1 MRFLL
6 FLALF
11 AAAGAWG
18 ELAAPA
24 VTTEQLDAAVVR
36 ATAITPEDDPKR
48 VALLK
53 SYADTRSALTQ
64 FEQFKQQLDSYKESR
79 TRAVKE
85 ARAIEDKLT
94 QSHSA
99 AEKEYKVPASKTLVE
114 LEQMIQV
121 DKSDLDAKRVQL
133 ADTRSAIDAMPRRP
147 AEVRARVTELTS
159 LASQLQSQLAQV
171 SAASASGSTE
181 EADLWLTGAQL
192 ANVNAEKAALEEE
205 LLSQPMRLDLL
216 KAQLDQTTFD
226 IAQLEK
232 RLRATTQRASE
243 LRQDEATA
251 AQVAADQVLAD
262 TLGKHEVVRQFAD
275 RNVALSKT
283 FSPRT
288 EEIEKA
294 SDQDADFRTRTEQL
308 ESDLSSIEQKLQL
321 LGMSPVVGEILR
333 ERQAQLVGHS
343 ELAKKISTNEE
354 AIQASSLRQV
364 ELEEERRLL
373 RSRSEYI
380 KPLVAGLDPLVVEQI
395 REDLND
401 LVRSRR
407 ELVRKAIELENSYAQ
422 SLGDLDYAL
431 RRYEMATDAYRDFIS
446 ERLLWIPSR
455 DKFGIF
461 NGEQL
466 DLVQQVREVF
476 APDRWVTVVK
486 SMPAEILRQ
495 PFTGVMLLA
504 VLILFYYNPRLRQML
519 RETGKHVGYVRS
531 DNFTSTLHAVGVTLL
546 MSLKWPLL
554 LLTAAWLFEMQE
566 DESELATALY
576 LSSLRTALYFWCLE
590 FLRVAHLPKGLVDS
604 HFRWPTSRVNLIS
617 KRLVFLEMTFLPG
630 VFLVNFFLNLYPR
643 TTGGSLG
650 TLAVIFVL
658 ISIAHFFYHVPEF
671 VQSKMQNMFGDRSH
685 DENPLWGRLAR
696 KLLFWTPVVA
706 ILAVLLGYSYT
717 AIEIALLVCRTFVLL
732 GGLMILYELGLR
744 WLSLTRRRM
753 AYAVRQ
759 DQIKNLNE
767 ESEPGVEEEVQEN
780 DPDLFNYEGTRLL
793 NLLTLFGGL
802 LGIGWVWAEIFP
814 ALGILDSVKLWHQSA
829 IVEGREITNYITL
842 ADVFKAVLFAIVGWI
857 ALRRVP
863 SLLEIFLRQKM
874 DVSAASA
881 YALTRV
887 FQYATTM
894 LLVIIVMGS
903 LGVSWSSLQ
912 WAVAALSLGIGFGLQ
927 EIVANFIS
935 GLIILFEQPIRVGD
949 TVTVGNVSGT
959 VTRIQMRATTI
970 RDFERRELLVPNKEF
985 ITSQLLN
992 WSLSDTVTRRQI
1004 NLGVAYGTDLDQAIA
1019 IVLDVARS
1027 HPLVLKDPAA
1037 TVTFDE
1043 FGESSLLI
1051 CLRYFIEELDQRLS
1065 ADSEMRLE
1073 INRRFADAGIVI
1085 AFPHRN
1091 IHLDTAQPLQVT
1103 VVDGGKTQL

>member
-1 MRFLL
+1 MLRVLL
-6 FLALF
+6 LLLSF
-11 AAAGAWG
+11 AAACAWA
-18 ELAAPA
+18 EVAPPA
-24 VTTEQLDAAVVR
+24 VTTAQLDAAVVR

-53 SYADTRSALTQ
+53 SYADTRTALAQ
-64 FEQFKQQLDSYKESR
+64 FEEFKQQLESYTESR
-79 TRAVKE
+79 AQAVKE
-85 ARAIEDKLT
+85 ARAIEDKLNKA
-94 QSHSA
+94 HGA
-99 AEKEYKVPASKTLVE
+99 AEKEYKVSTALTLSE
-114 LEQMIQV
+114 LEQAIQI
-121 DKSDLDAKRVQL
+121 DKSELDTRRVQL
-133 ADTRSAIDAMPRRP
+133 ADTRAAIDAMPQRP
-147 AEVRARVTELTS
+147 TEVRARVTELTG
-159 LASQLQSQLAQV
+159 LASELQSQIGAMSKA
-171 SAASASGSTE
+171 SAAGSTE
-181 EADLWLTGAQL
+181 EADLWLASAQL
-192 ANVNAEKAALEEE
+192 ANVNAEKAMLEEE
-205 LLSQPMRLDLL
+205 LLSQPMRLELL
-216 KAQLDQTTFD
+216 KAQLDQATFD

-232 RLRATTQRASE
+232 RLHATTQRAGE
-243 LRQDEATA
+243 LRQGEATA
-251 AQVAADQVLAD
+251 AQIAADQVLAD
-262 TLGKHEVVRQFAD
+262 ALGKHEVVRQLAG
-275 RNVALSKT
+275 RNVALSQT
-283 FSPRT
+283 FSART
-288 EEIEKA
+288 ESIEKA
-294 SDQDADFRTRTEQL
+294 SDQDTDFRSRTEQL

-321 LGMSPVVGEILR
+321 LGMSSVVGEILR
-333 ERQAQLVGHS
+333 ERQAQLLGHS

-354 AIQASSLRQV
+354 AIRASSLRQV

-373 RSRSEYI
+373 RSRTEYL
-380 KPLVAGLDPLVVEQI
+380 KPLVAGLDPLVVEET
-395 REDLND
+395 REDLYD

-407 ELVRKAIELENSYAQ
+407 DLVRKAIDIENAYAQ

-461 NGEQL
+461 HGEQL
-466 DLVQQVREVF
+466 DLFKQVSEVF
-476 APDRWVTVVK
+476 APERWLVVLK
-486 SMPAEILRQ
+486 GMPAEILRQ
-495 PFTGVMLLA
+495 PFTGVLLLV
-504 VLILFYYNPRLRQML
+504 VLVLFYYNPRLKML
-519 RETGKHVGYVRS
+519 LLESGKHVGYVRS
-531 DNFTSTLHAVGVTLL
+531 DRFTNTLHAVAATMF

-576 LSSLRTALYFWCLE
+576 LSTLRTALYFWCLE
-590 FLRVAHLPKGLVDS
+590 FLRYACLPKGLVDA
-604 HFRWPTSRVNLIS
+604 HFRWPTSRVALIGR
-617 KRLVFLEMTFLPG
+617 RLVILEMTFLPG

-643 TTGGSLG
+643 TTGGPLG

-658 ISIAHFFYHVPEF
+658 GSIAQFFYRVPEF
-671 VQSKMQNMFGDRSH
+671 VQSKMQTMFGDHRRV
-685 DENPLWGRLAR
+685 DNPLWGKIVR
-696 KLLFWTPVVA
+696 KLLFWTPIAA

-732 GGLMILYELGLR
+732 AGMMILYELGLR

-759 DQIKNLNE
+759 EQLKALNE
-767 ESEPGVEEEVQEN
+767 DSEPGVEEEVMEN

-802 LGIGWVWAEIFP
+802 LGVAWVWAEIFP

-842 ADVFKAVLFAIVGWI
+842 ADVFKALLFAIVGWI
-857 ALRRVP
+857 MLRRIP

-894 LLVIIVMGS
+894 LLVIFVLGS
-903 LGVSWSSLQ
+903 LGVKWSSLQ

-949 TVTVGNVSGT
+949 TVTVGNVSGV

-970 RDFERRELLVPNKEF
+970 RDFDRRELLVPNKEF

-1004 NLGVAYGTDLDQAIA
+1004 QLGVAYGTDMDQALG
-1019 IVLDVARS
+1019 IVLDVAQN
-1027 HPLVLKDPAA
+1027 HPLVMKEPAC

-1051 CLRYFIEELDQRLS
+1051 CLRYFIEELDQRLC

-1073 INRRFADAGIVI
+1073 INRRFAAAGIVI
-1085 AFPHRN
+1085 AYPHRN
-1091 IHLDTAQPLQVT
+1091 LLLETTKPLQVA
-1103 VVDGGKTQL
+1103 VVDGGTPP